1 MSTHTWII
9 DETDTV
15 ANYVTQQ
22 LLEDESVSF
31 ASYKRCHFLEKK
43 QTCEIVVTTTKP
55 LSLLM
60 EQTKKKLLME
70 LTDMET
76 IFSKVTNF

>member
-1 MSTHTWII
+1 MSTHTWIM

-60 EQTKKKLLME
+60 EQTKTKLLTE
-70 LTDMET
+70 LTEIET
-76 IFSKVTNF
+76 LFSKVTNF